1 MKIRALIVDDMLL
14 ARERVRD
21 CLSLDSEIEIIG
33 ECKNGFEA
41 IGVIRE
47 LKPDLVFLDVQM
59 PGLGGFE
66 VVEELG
72 FDQMPI
78 IVFVTA
84 YDEFALNAFEANALD
99 YVLKPFDDERFRR
112 AVERAKRE
120 IKSAS
125 AGKAGNQLL
134 RLIQDVKKE
143 PKYLQRIM
151 VKTVEQTILVP
162 VREIY
167 WISAAGNYLELHTVS
182 ATHLIRER
190 ISTFEKKLNPGEFA
204 RIHRSTIVNLNFIK
218 ELRPL
223 FNGDHQVILNNG
235 KQLNMS
241 RTYYE
246 KLQLLFRG

>member
-1 MKIRALIVDDMLL
+1 MKIRTLIVDDMLL
-14 ARERVRD
+14 ARDRVRD
-21 CLSLDSEIEIIG
+21 CLSLDPEIEIIG

-41 IGVIRE
+41 ISVIRE

-66 VVEELG
+66 VAEQVG
-72 FDQMPI
+72 FDQMPVVI
-78 IVFVTA
+78 FVTA
-84 YDEFALNAFEANALD
+84 YDEFALSAFEANALD

-120 IKSAS
+120 IKGAN

-134 RLIQDVKKE
+134 QLIQCVKKE
-143 PKYLQRIM
+143 PKYLRRIL
-151 VKTVEQTILVP
+151 VKTAEQTLLVP

-167 WISAAGNYLELHTVS
+167 WISAAGNYLEIHAS
-182 ATHLIRER
+182 NAMHLIRER
-190 ISTFEKKLNPGEFA
+190 ISTLETRLNPSEFA

-223 FNGDHQVILNNG
+223 FNGDHLVILNNG

-246 KLQLLFRG
+246 KLQLFFKG

>member
-1 MKIRALIVDDMLL
+1 MKIRTLIVDDMLL
-14 ARERVRD
+14 ARDRVRD
-21 CLSLDSEIEIIG
+21 CLSIDPEIEIIG

-41 IGVIRE
+41 ISVIRE

-66 VVEELG
+66 VAEQVG
-72 FDQMPI
+72 FDQMPVVI
-78 IVFVTA
+78 FVTA
-84 YDEFALNAFEANALD
+84 YDEFALSAFEANALD

-120 IKSAS
+120 IKGAN

-134 RLIQDVKKE
+134 QLIQCVKKE
-143 PKYLQRIM
+143 PKYLRRIL
-151 VKTVEQTILVP
+151 VKTAEQTLLVP

-167 WISAAGNYLELHTVS
+167 WISAAGNYLEIHAS
-182 ATHLIRER
+182 NAMHLIRER
-190 ISTFEKKLNPGEFA
+190 ISTLETRLNPSEFA

-223 FNGDHQVILNNG
+223 FNGDHLVILNNG

-246 KLQLLFRG
+246 KLQLFFKG